1 MFGLRKLKFT
11 INQSCASYLNVMKI
25 LLSIFIC
32 LVIPILSLGQEPLL
46 EIPSDIKINLD
57 RKFPGWKFAEV
68 DEFVRSFL
76 KERVSVNA
84 RPEII
89 TGDFDGNGKADYAVL
104 IKHGKA
110 LDESGKVVGENVYA
124 VAFLKK
130 RNGYRLYVL
139 NADGGAPEYLTLGRK
154 GEQSYDWEASKK
166 FTYTNDSIEGWIF
179 EKAGWTYVYE
189 KGKFRYIYT
198 LD

>member
-1 MFGLRKLKFT
+1 
-11 INQSCASYLNVMKI
+11 MKI
-25 LLSIFIC
+25 LLFIIIC
-32 LVIPILSLGQEPLL
+32 LMLPTLSLGQEPSPELPS
-46 EIPSDIKINLD
+46 EIRSMLD
-57 RKFPGWKFAEV
+57 KKFPGWTFPEV
-68 DEFVRSFL
+68 DQSVRSFL
-76 KERVSVNA
+76 RERVSANA

-89 TGDFDGNGKADYAVL
+89 TGDFDGNKKADYAVL

-110 LDESGKVVGENVYA
+110 LDESGKVIGENVYA
-124 VAFLKK
+124 VAFLKQK
-130 RNGYRLYVL
+130 NGYKLFVL

-154 GEQSYDWEASKK
+154 GTASYDHEADKK
-166 FTYTNDSIEGWIF
+166 FTYANDSIEGWIF

>member
-1 MFGLRKLKFT
+1 MP
-11 INQSCASYLNVMKI
+11 A
-25 LLSIFIC
+25 
-32 LVIPILSLGQEPLL
+32 LSLGQEPSI
-46 EIPSDIKINLD
+46 EIPSEIKSMLD
-57 RKFPGWKFAEV
+57 KKFPGWKFAEA

-76 KERVSVNA
+76 KERVSANA

-89 TGDFDGNGKADYAVL
+89 TGDFDGNEKADYAVL

-110 LDESGKVVGENVYA
+110 LDESGRVIGENVH
-124 VAFLKK
+124 VIAFLKK
-130 RNGYRLYVL
+130 RNRYKLYVL
-139 NADGGAPEYLTLGRK
+139 NADGDAPEYLTLGRK
-154 GEQSYDWEASKK
+154 GEQSYDHKADKK
-166 FTYTNDSIEGWIF
+166 FTYPNDSIEGWIF

>member
-1 MFGLRKLKFT
+1 M
-11 INQSCASYLNVMKI
+11 
-25 LLSIFIC
+25 
-32 LVIPILSLGQEPLL
+32 IPALSLGQESSI
-46 EIPSDIKINLD
+46 EIPSEIKSMLD
-57 RKFPGWKFAEV
+57 KKFPGWKFAEV
-68 DEFVRSFL
+68 DEYVRSFL
-76 KERVSVNA
+76 RERVSANA

-89 TGDFDGNGKADYAVL
+89 PGDFDGNEKADYAVL
-104 IKHGKA
+104 IKHGKMF
-110 LDESGKVVGENVYA
+110 DESGKVIGENVYV

-130 RNGYRLYVL
+130 RNDYRLYVL

-154 GEQSYDWEASKK
+154 GEQSYDHKADKK
-166 FTYTNDSIEGWIF
+166 FTYANDSIEGWIF